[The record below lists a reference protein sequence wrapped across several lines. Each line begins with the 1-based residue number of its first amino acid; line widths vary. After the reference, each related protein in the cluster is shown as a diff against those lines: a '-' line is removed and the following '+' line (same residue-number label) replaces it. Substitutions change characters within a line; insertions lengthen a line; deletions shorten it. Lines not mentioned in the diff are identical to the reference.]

1 MRLNERVG
9 LWAEEWTTVSAE
21 GLGLARIFAGLFIL
35 LFLTPGDGVSHIQWI
50 SNLPGSLYTPPPGPM
65 MFGSEFPSTSLLMAI
80 RFGAEVSFL
89 LMILGYRTKASSIAA
104 GTLLLLLQG
113 IFFSVGKIDHEILI
127 AVVPLLMAFSN
138 WGICYSIDEKSDRT
152 TGLSPESWPLPM
164 LALLIGFM
172 MFTAG
177 FPKILGGWLD
187 PSTQATYGHLLN
199 QFFVRERQELLAAQF
214 LMIESRWFWE
224 LLDWGTVI
232 FEIGFLVAVFRRR
245 WFNLFLSIAV
255 LFHFSTM
262 MMLNIAFL
270 PNFVAYAMF
279 LNWEKIAALFQSRE
293 IPGRNERSL
302 KKTAP
307 VAFGLL
313 LVILFLPLLVAGRS
327 DILFAGSDLQ
337 LHEVVIVG
345 SAMAGILSFLVL
357 KGVWQLKTSS

>member
-1 MRLNERVG
+1 MKLKERVG

-21 GLGLARIFAGLFIL
+21 GLGFARIFTGLFIL
-35 LFLTPGDGVSHIQWI
+35 IFLIPGDGVSHVQWI
-50 SNLPGSLYTPPPGPM
+50 SNLPDSLYTPPPGPM
-65 MFGSEFPSTSLLMAI
+65 MFGSEFPSAGLLMAL
-80 RFGAEVSFL
+80 RFGAEVAVL
-89 LMILGYRTKASSIAA
+89 LMILGYRTRAVSITA
-104 GTLLLLLQG
+104 GILLLLLQG

-138 WGICYSIDEKSDRT
+138 WGVCYSIDERVGRT
-152 TGLSPESWPLPM
+152 AGIMPESWPLPM

-199 QFFVRERQELLAAQF
+199 QFFVRERQELFAAQF
-214 LMIESRWFWE
+214 LMIESRSFWE
-224 LLDWGTVI
+224 FLDWGTVI
-232 FEIGFLVAVFRRR
+232 FETGFLVAVFRKR
-245 WFNLFLSIAV
+245 WFILFLSIAV

-279 LNWEKIAALFQSRE
+279 LNWERIAALFQSKE
-293 IPGRNERSL
+293 VPGRNERSP

-313 LVILFLPLLVAGRS
+313 LVILFLPLLVAGQS
-327 DILFAGSDLQ
+327 DILFDGSDLQ

-345 SAMAGILSFLVL
+345 SALAGILSFLVL
-357 KGVWQLKTSS
+357 KCVGQINKSS